1 MSDNHIRGIS
11 TTLSLLDEDLC
22 EFEQWANGHSVTS
35 VLYEVRN
42 TLSAVQRQL
51 IAERVAKMR
60 VILKEVKDALNLE
73 GSVHRVDKM
82 IVGSCA
88 VLWVSLVELESD
100 RLQRYGQL
108 PPGLAQYLD
117 PKVAVLNEDLNQISQ
132 IAKQAASG

>member
-22 EFEQWANGHSVTS
+22 EFEQWANGQGVTS

-100 RLQRYGQL
+100 RLRRYGQL